1 MTIEKWSPFFI
12 GTMSQKQVLFF
23 EMLALPKYV
32 YTLSEQVKKQIIDG
46 YLLCR
51 HITAAVITNLAE
63 EGAVLSVIS
72 GGFGLAGK

>member
-1 MTIEKWSPFFI
+1 
-12 GTMSQKQVLFF
+12 
-23 EMLALPKYV
+23 MLALPKYV